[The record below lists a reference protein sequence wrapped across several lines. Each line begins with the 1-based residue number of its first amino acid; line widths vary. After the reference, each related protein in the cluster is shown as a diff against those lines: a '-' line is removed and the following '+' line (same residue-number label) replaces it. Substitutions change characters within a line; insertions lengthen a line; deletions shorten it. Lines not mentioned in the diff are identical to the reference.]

1 MIQTMFLCAGLGT
14 RLRPLTEALPK
25 PMVPL
30 GDRPVLGQL
39 MQRLAR
45 AGGTPRAVNVHY
57 RSEAVVHYLEGQ
69 DPTVYVSRESELLGT
84 AGGVRAAVGSFAREP
99 LVVWNSDI
107 VTQPDLLALVRGLE
121 QSPLALLVEPKPA
134 GAGNVGVDEKGRIVR
149 LRCSSVAE
157 ESRGGSYVGILAMR
171 PDCFAHLPKRGC
183 LIGDVAI
190 PLMDSYEGIMA
201 IPHLARWSDIGTLQ
215 TYHQVN
221 LRWLAEQAD
230 ARAWCAPTAE
240 VDRSVDLD
248 CSIVG
253 AGARVIGEGRLEQV
267 VVWPGA
273 HCSAPLRNAIVTR
286 EAGVIPVS
294 VDPCRNEQDPA
305 SSASC
310 NPMNGVR
317 SSR

>member
-57 RSEAVVHYLEGQ
+57 RPEAVVHYLEGQ
-69 DPTVYVSRESELLGT
+69 HPTVHVSLESELLGT

-121 QSPLALLVEPKPA
+121 QSPLALLVEPEPA
-134 GAGNVGVDEKGRIVR
+134 GTGNVGVDEKGRIVR
-149 LRCSSVAE
+149 LRCSSVAKE
-157 ESRGGSYVGILAMR
+157 TRGGNYVGILAMR
-171 PDCFAHLPKRGC
+171 PDCFAHLPTKGC
-183 LIGDVAI
+183 LVGDVAI

-215 TYHQVN
+215 TYHEVN
-221 LRWLAEQAD
+221 LRWLVEEAG
-230 ARAWCAPTAE
+230 ARAWCAPTAD
-240 VDRSVDLD
+240 VDRSVDVD

-253 AGARVIGEGRLEQV
+253 AGARVTGEGRLEQV

-286 EAGVIPVS
+286 EAGVIPIS
-294 VDPCRNEQDPA
+294 VDPCRNE
-305 SSASC
+305 
-310 NPMNGVR
+310 
-317 SSR
+317 